1 MGSYF
6 QKNEIEDFYGKI
18 GKKLVRKLVKTVYQ
32 LSGAKFAGFLYR
44 DLYRGGIPSLLL
56 MKAKWKSRFRVYS
69 KPNKEKENS
78 MELIEMSVVMGKN
91 RMIQLPEEEVR
102 VMGLKEGDEL
112 CLSYVTDREGGKENQ
127 VREFLVENRI

>member
-1 MGSYF
+1 
-6 QKNEIEDFYGKI
+6 
-18 GKKLVRKLVKTVYQ
+18 
-32 LSGAKFAGFLYR
+32 
-44 DLYRGGIPSLLL
+44 
-56 MKAKWKSRFRVYS
+56 
-69 KPNKEKENS
+69 